1 MKITAK
7 TRVYEVYRHC
17 PRAAELLNRYGICEC
32 DAFSTIEKQAKL
44 RKLDLERL
52 LEELNAAASGDR

>member
-1 MKITAK
+1 MRITAR
-7 TRVYEVYRHC
+7 TRVYEVYRDY

-52 LEELNAAASGDR
+52 LEELNSVI